1 MPNSLVDDNSNVPI
15 TPLSEFIDSVF
26 AELSSQYNEWNGYS
40 EGVYFCVDNLNS
52 WKNTLIPLATRLY
65 ELTQTDDMIYWWLL
79 RLMSQVDICKDR
91 EEDFR
96 KKDVFDVL
104 SQLNLKHRTII
115 LENTVQSH
123 AEELQ
128 KALDENTLDAF
139 RSMLPIIDDDETIY
153 KIGRVLKRAIDVR
166 DIYERTMTHTE
177 GDALGILFVLFRRY
191 YSYFADAYKEN
202 HRACDGMAKNVFLA
216 LYQTQ
221 YRENKINFCDIADN
235 IGNLWESGLILAE
248 HNHNAQMPHAVREL
262 LLDILQSQNTSDKH
276 GKLYEELGRCEN
288 EEQKE
293 KMIEKYGD
301 WLKLERYGF
310 IYRFLEEEHEKIL
323 PPFSCKCADVRH
335 VRRVRVSG
343 NAKPRKHHYRD
354 NCYPYLESNNAVPLE
369 ELLRLR
375 KDVPRLFELE
385 NEVNHFHDGVND
397 GSQVAIE
404 ETTNEKARRLIGD
417 LLPELYNHL
426 NPGQKPE
433 KLNKFFDD
441 ILIGKGR
448 PANEQV
454 AQDTIVMKLF
464 NYQSKYEYKGLKVI
478 VFCRIIGYLLSEKVG
493 VLTGKPKPIAEKLQP
508 FLTRTNVQ
516 NGEDP
521 NSVENLRS
529 YIDKAKTGETE
540 PPGKSLIDKV
550 LGLKK
555 AKE

>member
-1 MPNSLVDDNSNVPI
+1 MTDSIVDNNRNAPI
-15 TPLSEFIDSVF
+15 TPLSEFVDSVF
-26 AELSSQYNEWNGYS
+26 TELSSHSNEWNEYTEGY
-40 EGVYFCVDNLNS
+40 GYFDNPDC
-52 WKNTLIPLATRLY
+52 WKNTLIPLAIRLY
-65 ELTQTDDMIYWWLL
+65 ELAQTDEMVYWWLL
-79 RLMSQVDICKDR
+79 QLMSQVEICKDR
-91 EEDFR
+91 KEDFR

-104 SQLNLKHRTII
+104 SKLNLKHRTII
-115 LENTVQSH
+115 LENTVQNH
-123 AEELQ
+123 AKELQ
-128 KALDENTLDAF
+128 KALDGNALDAF
-139 RSMLPIIDDDETIY
+139 RSMLPIIDDDETFY

-166 DIYERTMTHTE
+166 NIYERTMTHTE
-177 GDALGILFVLFRRY
+177 GDALGILFVLFRQFY
-191 YSYFADAYKEN
+191 YYFTDAFEEN

-221 YRENKINFCDIADN
+221 YRVNKNNFCDIADY
-235 IGNLWESGLILAE
+235 IGNLWVSGLILAY
-248 HNHNAQMPHAVREL
+248 HNHHTQMPLAVREF
-262 LLDILQSQNTSDKH
+262 LLDVLQGQNTSDKH
-276 GKLYEELGRCEN
+276 GELYDELDNYDN

-293 KMIEKYGD
+293 TLIEKYGG
-301 WLKLERYGF
+301 WLKLESYGF
-310 IYRFLEEEHEKIL
+310 ICRVLNEERKKIM
-323 PPFSCKCADVRH
+323 PPFSCKCTDVRR

-375 KDVPRLFELE
+375 KDVPILIELG

-397 GSQVAIE
+397 GGQVVIE

-426 NPGQKPE
+426 NSGQKPE

-454 AQDTIVMKLF
+454 AQDTIVNKLF
-464 NYQSKYEYKGLKVI
+464 NYPSKYEYQGLKVI
-478 VFCRIIGYLLSEKVG
+478 VFCRIIGYLLSKKDG
-493 VLTGKPKPIAEKLQP
+493 ILTGNPNEIAEKLQP
-508 FLTRTNVQ
+508 FLTKPDVH
-516 NGEDP
+516 NGKAPKAKEA
-521 NSVENLRS
+521 LRS
-529 YIDKAKTGETE
+529 YIQKAKTGDVD

-555 AKE
+555 AKK